1 MRLGPYGH
9 DGASL
14 TLEAIIR
21 RHGGEARAAAAGYEA
36 LPEGEREA
44 VIAFLNSLILYSTT
58 DLSTDVDGDG
68 RIAAHFRV
76 AGQDTGEERFNPEW
90 LFNTPGQ
97 IEGPV
102 TAPDGRRIIS
112 RALVN
117 WRQAYGVDL
126 PLCRDRNGDGF
137 PDALRD

>member
-1 MRLGPYGH
+1 LGPYGH

-14 TLEAIIR
+14 ILAAIVHR
-21 RHGGEARAAAAGYEA
+21 DGGEAQAAAAGYRG
-36 LPEGEREA
+36 LREGEREA
-44 VIAFLNSLILYSTT
+44 VIAFLNSLILYSTADLPT
-58 DLSTDVDGDG
+58 DLDGDG

-102 TAPDGRRIIS
+102 TAPDGRRFLS

-117 WRQAYGVDL
+117 WRQTYSVHL
-126 PLCRDRNGDGF
+126 PLCRNRNGDGF

>member
-1 MRLGPYGH
+1 MI
-9 DGASL
+9 S
-14 TLEAIIR
+14 
-21 RHGGEARAAAAGYEA
+21 
-36 LPEGEREA
+36 
-44 VIAFLNSLILYSTT
+44 FLNSLILYSTT
-58 DLSTDVDGDG
+58 DLPTDVDGDG

-76 AGQDTGEERFNPEW
+76 AGRDTGPERFNPEW
-90 LFNTPGQ
+90 LFNTPGL

-102 TAPDGRRIIS
+102 TAPDGRRILS

-126 PLCRDRNGDGF
+126 PLCRDRDHDGF